1 MAGQTNHFD
10 NNKQRNNPEKDCNK
24 VLMVTPNCE
33 ESGSW
38 RLEPE
43 WFSPLEKL
51 RRALAWGFRQ
61 CFRKYTRWI
70 DFRKSLQCRN
80 TCN

>member
-24 VLMVTPNCE
+24 VLMVTPICE

-43 WFSPLEKL
+43 
-51 RRALAWGFRQ
+51 
-61 CFRKYTRWI
+61 
-70 DFRKSLQCRN
+70 
-80 TCN
+80 

>member
-10 NNKQRNNPEKDCNK
+10 NDKQRNNPEKDCNK

-43 WFSPLEKL
+43 
-51 RRALAWGFRQ
+51 
-61 CFRKYTRWI
+61 
-70 DFRKSLQCRN
+70 
-80 TCN
+80 